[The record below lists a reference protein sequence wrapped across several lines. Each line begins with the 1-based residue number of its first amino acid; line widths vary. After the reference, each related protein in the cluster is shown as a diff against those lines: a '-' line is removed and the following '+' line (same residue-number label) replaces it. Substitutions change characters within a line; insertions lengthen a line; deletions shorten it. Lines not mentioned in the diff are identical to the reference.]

1 MTAFEKHLGRSML
14 PTEGNAEREWYIS
27 QVLSPDEI
35 KKRALLVKRE
45 KPKQLKLEL

>member
-1 MTAFEKHLGRSML
+1 MTSFEQHIGRPMK
-14 PTEGNAEREWYIS
+14 PTEGNTEREWYIS

-45 KPKQLKLEL
+45 KPKQLKLNL